1 MGVQC
6 PYLSPV
12 KPFVEI
18 CSFSLWSVVDLELY
32 LRRLPAGY
40 VSEVRVYR
48 LYKNKDQW
56 LFSICACSHQF
67 EFRKWSHLSN
77 VRQAADG
84 LIDIIPIAIYSFSSV
99 WYFSDFL
106 NCNFKHNKLVY
117 VFPWK
122 QHFCP
127 RLTLA
132 AHGQKNM
139 IVLVLNGTNGI
150 ICPAHILEVNN
161 TFCICLM
168 TLNRK
173 KNQ

>member
-1 MGVQC
+1 MVRVKC
-6 PYLSPV
+6 PYLSLI

-40 VSEVRVYR
+40 ASEVRVYR

-127 RLTLA
+127 WLTLA
-132 AHGQKNM
+132 AHGQKKYDCFGAKWYKWDN
-139 IVLVLNGTNGI
+139 L
-150 ICPAHILEVNN
+150 PRPY
-161 TFCICLM
+161 F
-168 TLNRK
+168 RS
-173 KNQ
+173 

>member
-1 MGVQC
+1 MYNVHTFHLQN
-6 PYLSPV
+6 LSRKSPL
-12 KPFVEI
+12 
-18 CSFSLWSVVDLELY
+18 FSLWSVVELKLY

-48 LYKNKDQW
+48 LYKNKHHSGY
-56 LFSICACSHQF
+56 LAYVLVPTNSNFA
-67 EFRKWSHLSN
+67 KWSHLSN
-77 VRQAADG
+77 VCQAADG
-84 LIDIIPIAIYSFSSV
+84 LIDIIPVAIYSVSSV

-106 NCNFKHNKLVY
+106 NCNFKHHKLVY

-132 AHGQKNM
+132 VHGQKNM
-139 IVLVLNGTNGI
+139 IVLVLNAINGI

-161 TFCICLM
+161 AFLSW
-168 TLNRK
+168 R
-173 KNQ
+173 